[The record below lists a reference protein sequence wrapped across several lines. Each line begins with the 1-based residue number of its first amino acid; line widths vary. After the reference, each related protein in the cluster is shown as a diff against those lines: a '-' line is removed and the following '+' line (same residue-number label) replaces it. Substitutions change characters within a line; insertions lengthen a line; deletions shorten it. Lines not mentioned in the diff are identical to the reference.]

1 MILKIKINDEQEEA
15 FEITNFYKA
24 LDHFEDGDILPYIEA
39 DIEAGENGAR
49 GVGQRQIILDANNYL
64 DETDEWAEISIIT
77 DSGLELLK
85 IKNNNLVG

>member
-24 LDHFEDGDILPYIEA
+24 LDRFEDGDILPYLEA